1 MKKIKTEQYLE
12 SRQGYKRA
20 FSEANFDISRFRKRE
35 AINVINPELKES
47 MLIRLEDYE
56 NFLVIEKEF
65 PPEFEDCLAKD
76 TYDEVSNG

>member
-1 MKKIKTEQYLE
+1 M
-12 SRQGYKRA
+12 
-20 FSEANFDISRFRKRE
+20 
-35 AINVINPELKES
+35 INPELKES